1 MSSDKAFRQ
10 AFSSK
15 LRTLLNQKNS
25 TQRELSDFMGV
36 STATISDWKNGKVTP
51 RMDKID
57 KLCAYFHI
65 NREELVGDY
74 FGKQYSDNGFM
85 QFSTEEYGH
94 EKKIVHREI
103 FGPEERAMVYAY
115 RCAPIEIQRIVDT
128 ALQPYYR
135 LKDSPLAMERIKK
148 LEQYAKIMESF
159 VAKYAKEDTKKV
171 DPRETDIDIDLD

>member
-1 MSSDKAFRQ
+1 MPSDDTYREIFKKNLNRLLQEKNTTQKAL
-10 AFSSK
+10 A
-15 LRTLLNQKNS
+15 
-25 TQRELSDFMGV
+25 DFMGV
-36 STATISDWKNGKVTP
+36 STSTVSDWKKGKIIP

-57 KLCAYFHI
+57 KLCAYFHV
-65 NREELVGDY
+65 NRGELVGDY

-103 FGPEERAMVYAY
+103 FGPEERAMIYAY

-171 DPRETDIDIDLD
+171 DPRETDIDIDVD